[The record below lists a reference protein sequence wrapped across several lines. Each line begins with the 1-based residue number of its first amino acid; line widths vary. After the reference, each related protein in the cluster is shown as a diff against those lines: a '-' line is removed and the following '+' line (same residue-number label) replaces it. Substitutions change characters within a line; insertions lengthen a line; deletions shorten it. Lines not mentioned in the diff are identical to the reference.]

1 MQTLFPGTVTRLVRQ
16 VARGDNAAA
25 DNLWNFFRSRLMRR
39 AKAVVRDTKVG
50 SESAEDLAVQV
61 VADYFV
67 LLQRNKTA
75 VGNRRQAWAQLSM
88 ATWKRG
94 LNIRRNENAERRLK
108 IWELPQATEATED
121 TAAIRQDMTIEILD
135 EILNGVDEVHPKA
148 KTIMAMRVEGIEV
161 PQIAEKLEMP
171 VRTVYRIAENCRK
184 HVMERLNG

>member
-1 MQTLFPGTVTRLVRQ
+1 MQTLFPGTVTRLVKQ
-16 VARGDNAAA
+16 VASGDNAAA

-50 SESAEDLAVQV
+50 SESAEDLAIQV
-61 VADYFV
+61 VADFFV
-67 LLQRNKTA
+67 LLQQNEAA

-108 IWELPQATEATED
+108 IWELPQATED
-121 TAAIRQDMTIEILD
+121 TAAIRQDMTAEILD

-148 KTIMAMRVEGIEV
+148 KTIMTMRVDGIEV